1 MSETNFTKIHYFQT
15 FLNLQVTQYK
25 SSLNNIQQKFRKTFF
40 KRDKISNLKHSR
52 KQKLLQAVR
61 SEVQKR
67 LPKEWSEEEIA
78 QLTELWEQLK
88 NDDGNSLKENKTTN
102 YSWKILSN
110 EKRNQKSRR
119 IYFTSQRIHLALNIF
134 DLFVHPCTFLN
145 ARIFHKNKISQSI
158 NDEQKREI

>member
-1 MSETNFTKIHYFQT
+1 M
-15 FLNLQVTQYK
+15 
-25 SSLNNIQQKFRKTFF
+25 
-40 KRDKISNLKHSR
+40 
-52 KQKLLQAVR
+52 QAVR

-88 NDDGNSLKENKTTN
+88 NDDGNSLKKKKTKRQTTC
-102 YSWKILSN
+102 KILSN
-110 EKRNQKSRR
+110 EKRNRKSRR
-119 IYFTSQRIHLALNIF
+119 IYFTSQYLALNIF

>member
-1 MSETNFTKIHYFQT
+1 M
-15 FLNLQVTQYK
+15 
-25 SSLNNIQQKFRKTFF
+25 
-40 KRDKISNLKHSR
+40 
-52 KQKLLQAVR
+52 LQAVR
-61 SEVQKR
+61 NEVQKR

-88 NDDGNSLKENKTTN
+88 NDDGNSLKKNKTTN
-102 YSWKILSN
+102 YSCKILSN
-110 EKRNQKSRR
+110 EKRNRKSRR

-134 DLFVHPCTFLN
+134 DLFVHPCTFFN